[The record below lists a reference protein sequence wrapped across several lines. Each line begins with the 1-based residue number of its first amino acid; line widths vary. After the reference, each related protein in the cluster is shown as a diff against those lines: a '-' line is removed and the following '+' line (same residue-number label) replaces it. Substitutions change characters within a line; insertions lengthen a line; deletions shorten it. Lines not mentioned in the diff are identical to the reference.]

1 MPRHKIVYK
10 YSCKIYSVN
19 SRDAKNIDLP
29 ENMSGDEFAKII
41 ERQNLIDVT
50 KISLVRTKCVYDL
63 RAKTHN
69 NFVGKNTVLNIYVD
83 DTVRTERDI
92 RNMLERKYKSN
103 IYGVPNT
110 NTNLPFV
117 LTRVI
122 PQTKY
127 GVVYGTDCEKSWTE
141 NHATVEKPNPKRDVI
156 INRSG
161 KQIWPRNT
169 DALPR
174 VVQEFFI
181 KRQKD

>member
-1 MPRHKIVYK
+1 MPRHKITYK
-10 YSCKIYSVN
+10 YSCKIYSIKSDDV
-19 SRDAKNIDLP
+19 KNIDLP
-29 ENMSGDEFAKII
+29 ENMSADEFAQII
-41 ERQNLIDVT
+41 ARQNLIDVT

-92 RNMLERKYKSN
+92 RNMLERKYKY

-122 PQTKY
+122 PQTRY
-127 GVVYGTDCEKSWTE
+127 GAVYGTNREELWTE

-161 KQIWPRNT
+161 KQIWPHNT
-169 DALPR
+169 GALPR